1 MHVLS
6 TINAEWFRIPLGT
19 SLQSFSS
26 GTAPPTMMLS
36 RRFAVKLLIAL
47 SNIDW
52 KLSGPSFSFSSLQ
65 QEDLSTVSPV
75 FFTDFY
81 FYVAKFTEATM
92 TKT

>member
-6 TINAEWFRIPLGT
+6 TINAEWFRMPLGT

-36 RRFAVKLLIAL
+36 RRFAVKL

-52 KLSGPSFSFSSLQ
+52 KLSGLSFSFSSLQ